1 MINLLPD
8 TAKKEITAARSNI
21 VLLRYMIILG
31 FGVVFLAFISAGV
44 YVVLTTTKAS
54 AESIITDNSSKNNS
68 YTVIKAQG
76 DSLRASLSS
85 AKSVLDK
92 EIPYTKLITGI
103 AAVVPSG
110 VVIETLSIGPST
122 FSGPVSL
129 QIYAK
134 STEDALKMK
143 DNLQQSQLFSNPT
156 FITLSSNASGQAAE
170 YPISAVISVTI
181 NKEAIR

>member
-1 MINLLPD
+1 MINLLPEN
-8 TAKKEITAARSNI
+8 AKKEIIAARSNI

-54 AESIITDNSSKNNS
+54 AESIVTDNSSKNNS

-76 DSLRASLSS
+76 DSLRASLAS
-85 AKSVLDK
+85 AKAVLDK
-92 EIPYTKLITGI
+92 EIAYTKLITGV
-103 AAVVPSG
+103 AAVIPSG
-110 VVIETLSIGPST
+110 VVIEALSIGPST
-122 FSGPVSL
+122 FTGPVSL
-129 QIYAK
+129 QVYAK

-143 DNLQQSQLFSNPT
+143 DNLQKSSLFSNPT
-156 FITLSSNASGQAAE
+156 FVTLSSNASGQASE

-181 NKEAIR
+181 NKAAVK